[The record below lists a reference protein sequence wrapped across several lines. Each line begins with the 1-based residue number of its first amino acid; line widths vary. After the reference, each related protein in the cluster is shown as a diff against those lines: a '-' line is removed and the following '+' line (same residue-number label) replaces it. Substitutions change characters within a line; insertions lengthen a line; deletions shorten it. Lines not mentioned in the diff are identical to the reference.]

1 MEFRDEI
8 NSYTTERDRF
18 NSGLFLMPKSDNR
31 CCFTSIP
38 NDHVNIFGIAAISL
52 LLISIFL
59 IRYKREKCL

>member
-38 NDHVNIFGIAAISL
+38 NDHVNIFWNCSDKFVADFNFSDKI
-52 LLISIFL
+52 
-59 IRYKREKCL
+59 